1 MKAITVSKSNRVL
14 KQTLATVAAAI
25 AVVGLSSGAQ
35 AKAQAKVAN
44 VPAAGDYALDPM
56 HSSVGFEIPHLV
68 VSTVEGKFKV
78 FEGAINV
85 QPDFAKSKLSATVDI
100 GSIDTGTEKR
110 DDHLKSPDFFDAKK
124 FSKMTFVSTA
134 IKGKPE
140 SFKLEGDLTIRDQ
153 KKKVTFDAKYLGAVK
168 DGYGNEKI
176 AFRATTKINRKD
188 FGLTWN
194 SVVEAGPVVG
204 DEVTIELKIQA
215 AKVKQEMKAAAK

>member
-1 MKAITVSKSNRVL
+1 MKTATISKSNTMITQAL
-14 KQTLATVAAAI
+14 MTLATALAVAGVTSVAT
-25 AVVGLSSGAQ
+25 
-35 AKAQAKVAN
+35 AKSVAKV
-44 VPAAGDYALDPM
+44 PAVGNYALDPM

-78 FEGAINV
+78 FEGVVDV
-85 QPDFAKSKLSATVDI
+85 QGDFAKSKLAASVEIA
-100 GSIDTGTEKR
+100 SIDTGTEKR
-110 DDHLKSPDFFDAKK
+110 DDHLRSADFFDAKK
-124 FSKMTFVSTA
+124 YSKMTFVSTA

-153 KKKVTFDAKYLGAVK
+153 KKRVVFDAKYLGAVK

-215 AKVKQEMKAAAK
+215 AKVQPEAKTAAK

>member
-1 MKAITVSKSNRVL
+1 MKNTTKALMAMAATFAVMGVSNV
-14 KQTLATVAAAI
+14 TLAKSA
-25 AVVGLSSGAQ
+25 GKSSGP
-35 AKAQAKVAN
+35 VAGN
-44 VPAAGDYALDPM
+44 YALDPM

-78 FEGAINV
+78 FEGTVDV
-85 QPDFAKSKLSATVDI
+85 QPDFSNSKLNASVDI
-100 GSIDTGTEKR
+100 ASLDTGTEKR
-110 DDHLKSPDFFDAKK
+110 DDHLKSPDFFDVKK
-124 FSKMTFVSTA
+124 FAKMTFVSSK

-140 SFKLEGDLTIRDQ
+140 NFKLEGDLTIRD
-153 KKKVTFDAKYLGAVK
+153 KTKKVTFDAKYLGAVK

-188 FGLTWN
+188 FGLTWS

-215 AKVKQEMKAAAK
+215 AKIKPEAKTAAK